1 MTFKKKSVKSPL
13 QSFTGKQL
21 AENVSPWH
29 KSHKSESQ
37 NFSPLGRQVSS
48 FLAKPMLDVEL
59 DTVRDDRGF
68 FKDEHEHRQETLPFV
83 NMADTVREN
92 GPRPPSFHSEIRDNN
107 FVDIS

>member
-1 MTFKKKSVKSPL
+1 MTFKKKHVKSPL

-59 DTVRDDRGF
+59 VDTVRAEKGF
-68 FKDEHEHRQETLPFV
+68 FKDDHEHRQETLPLV
-83 NMADTVREN
+83 NMADTIRD
-92 GPRPPSFHSEIRDNN
+92 GPRPTSFHSEIRDNN